1 MSTIEFNGSTIELK
15 PQDNAHYLHLANNFI
30 PLLGAGEPF
39 AKVCALVLADGMKQ
53 KVGTDHPLM
62 QSTLW
67 MLHQVGVRG
76 VTVDLETQQVNFGET
91 QKSDMEGRPFEENF
105 SAGNQATGRAM
116 VATLMAISARSVRIN
131 GEEWQVKVQPFETMK
146 RVNQETMQSRQF
158 GEEIHVTAVRRL
170 LALIVQGKGK
180 DDPEV
185 LAALQ
190 VVADLN
196 VRGFRHSPDG
206 KQVAFEAFS
215 EPNALAMAYLSNLS
229 PDHRDR
235 AVAKTRELNDRCMGK
250 APAAQAQPIG
260 RRRRD

>member
-1 MSTIEFNGSTIELK
+1 MTTIEFNGNQIELK
-15 PQDNAHYLHLANNFI
+15 PQENAHFLHLANNFI
-30 PLLGAGEPF
+30 PLLSAGEPF
-39 AKVCALVLADGMKQ
+39 AKVCALVLADGMRKS
-53 KVGTDHPLM
+53 VGMEHPLM
-62 QSTLW
+62 QSTFW
-67 MLHQVGVRG
+67 MMHQVGVRS
-76 VTVDLETQQVNFGET
+76 VTIDLESQQVNFGET
-91 QKSDMEGRPFEENF
+91 TRSDMEGRPFEENF
-105 SAGNQATGRAM
+105 SPGNQATGRAM
-116 VATLMAISARSVRIN
+116 VATLMAVTQRSVRVN
-131 GEEWQVKVQPFETMK
+131 GEEWAVRVQPLETMK

-170 LALIVQGKGK
+170 IMLLMQGKTR
-180 DDPEV
+180 DDAEV

-196 VRGFRHSPDG
+196 VRGFRHSADG

-235 AVAKTRELNDRCMGK
+235 AVAKARELNARCMGK
-250 APAAQAQPIG
+250 APQAQAPLG

>member
-1 MSTIEFNGSTIELK
+1 MTTIELNGNRIELK
-15 PQDNAHYLHLANNFI
+15 PQENAHYLHLANNFI
-30 PLLGAGEPF
+30 PLLSAGEPF
-39 AKVCALVLADGMKQ
+39 AKVCALVLADGMRKS
-53 KVGTDHPLM
+53 VGTEHPLM

-67 MLHQVGVRG
+67 MMHQVGVR
-76 VTVDLETQQVNFGET
+76 TVKIDLEGQQVNFGET
-91 QKSDMEGRPFEENF
+91 AASDMEGRPFEENF
-105 SAGNQATGRAM
+105 TPGNQATGRAM
-116 VATLMAISARSVRIN
+116 VATLMAVTQRSVRVN
-131 GEEWQVKVQPFETMK
+131 GEEWAVRVQPLETMK

-170 LALIVQGKGK
+170 VTLLMQGKAK
-180 DDPEV
+180 DDAEV

-196 VRGFRHSPDG
+196 VRGFRHSADG

-235 AVAKTRELNDRCMGK
+235 AVAKARELNDRCMGK
-250 APAAQAQPIG
+250 APQASAPLG

>member
-1 MSTIEFNGSTIELK
+1 
-15 PQDNAHYLHLANNFI
+15 
-30 PLLGAGEPF
+30 
-39 AKVCALVLADGMKQ
+39 
-53 KVGTDHPLM
+53 
-62 QSTLW
+62 
-67 MLHQVGVRG
+67 
-76 VTVDLETQQVNFGET
+76 
-91 QKSDMEGRPFEENF
+91 
-105 SAGNQATGRAM
+105 
-116 VATLMAISARSVRIN
+116 
-131 GEEWQVKVQPFETMK
+131 VQPLETMK

-170 LALIVQGKGK
+170 LSLLMQGKTK
-180 DDPEV
+180 EDAEV

-196 VRGFRHSPDG
+196 VRGFRHSADG

-235 AVAKTRELNDRCMGK
+235 AVAKARELNDRCMGK
-250 APAAQAQPIG
+250 APQAQAPLG

>member
-1 MSTIEFNGSTIELK
+1 MTTIDFNGNRIELK
-15 PQDNAHYLHLANNFI
+15 PQENAHFLHLANNFI
-30 PLLGAGEPF
+30 PLLSAGEPF
-39 AKVCALVLADGMKQ
+39 AKVCALVLADGLRKS
-53 KVGTDHPLM
+53 VGMEHPLM
-62 QSTLW
+62 QSTFW
-67 MLHQVGVRG
+67 MMHQVGVRR
-76 VTVDLETQQVNFGET
+76 VTIDLESQQVNFGET
-91 QKSDMEGRPFEENF
+91 AKSDMEGRPFEENF
-105 SAGNQATGRAM
+105 SPGNQATGRAM
-116 VATLMAISARSVRIN
+116 VATLMALTQRSVRVN
-131 GEEWQVKVQPFETMK
+131 GEEWAVRVQPLETMK

-170 LALIVQGKGK
+170 ITLLMQGKTK
-180 DDPEV
+180 EDAEV

-196 VRGFRHSPDG
+196 VRGFRHSADG

-235 AVAKTRELNDRCMGK
+235 AVAKARELNDRCMGK
-250 APAAQAQPIG
+250 APQAQAPLG